1 MCTTS
6 RIRLHV
12 VSTKRSSH
20 TGEAQ
25 RRGNVVSDHK
35 CSIKTCK
42 YVASQPKL
50 THEMGNHHVGFL
62 PKASARAN
70 KNHDDEIAYFQL
82 LSNLTH
88 NVWHIARA
96 ISFINYK

>member
-1 MCTTS
+1 
-6 RIRLHV
+6 
-12 VSTKRSSH
+12 
-20 TGEAQ
+20 
-25 RRGNVVSDHK
+25 VSDHE
-35 CSIKTCK
+35 CGIKTCK

-50 THEMGNHHVGFL
+50 THEIGNHHVGFL